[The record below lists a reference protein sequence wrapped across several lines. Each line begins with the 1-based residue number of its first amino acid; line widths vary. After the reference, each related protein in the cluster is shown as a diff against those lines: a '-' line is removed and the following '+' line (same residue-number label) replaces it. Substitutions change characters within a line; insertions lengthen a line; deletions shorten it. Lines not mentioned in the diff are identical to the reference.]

1 MQSTQIE
8 CKSIFLKYKDKKNTS
23 DDAQSN
29 TDKMLVMRCRCRI
42 YTWVLKLSAWT
53 NKGLRTFH
61 EWQHH
66 SLRVSWD
73 KHCGWRQQ
81 STQNEHMNWI
91 VPFEMMHPHF
101 DGSIAHHIF
110 TFVSSSSTNK
120 STTISYSIAFKTII
134 KNRLLP
140 LDLVDDKYCKPDNP
154 FRINSMIL
162 LPFGMTWWRWWY
174 SISNN

>member
-1 MQSTQIE
+1 
-8 CKSIFLKYKDKKNTS
+8 
-23 DDAQSN
+23 
-29 TDKMLVMRCRCRI
+29 MLVMRCRCRI

-162 LPFGMTWWRWWY
+162 LPLGMTWWQWWY
-174 SISNN
+174 SISNNQFRKNY